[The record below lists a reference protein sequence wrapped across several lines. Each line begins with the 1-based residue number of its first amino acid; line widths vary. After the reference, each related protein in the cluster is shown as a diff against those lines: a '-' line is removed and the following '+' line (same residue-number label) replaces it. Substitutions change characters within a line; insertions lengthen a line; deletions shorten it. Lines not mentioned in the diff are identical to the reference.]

1 MGARSRAVIDS
12 GDELFVEKARK
23 CVPPLQ
29 RSGTR
34 LGDAQSGRVRML
46 VSYSTLGRCLQAGAM
61 NAFADT
67 SQTSFVW
74 YTAPTFYRLSWQAP
88 ALHVF
93 EPAFAWLGEPLQH
106 IRVLIS
112 RCCPKLN
119 RWPALATARLKLGHE
134 LPEQLNH

>member
-1 MGARSRAVIDS
+1 MIDS
-12 GDELFVEKARK
+12 GDELFVESSRNR
-23 CVPPLQ
+23 VPPLQ

-74 YTAPTFYRLSWQAP
+74 YTAPTFYPCLGKLLHCMYLS
-88 ALHVF
+88 LHLHGS
-93 EPAFAWLGEPLQH
+93 ENRCSIYAFSL
-106 IRVLIS
+106 VVV
-112 RCCPKLN
+112 
-119 RWPALATARLKLGHE
+119 ARI
-134 LPEQLNH
+134 

>member
-112 RCCPKLN
+112 RCCPNLN
-119 RWPALATARLKLGHE
+119 RTQEIATAQLKTGHE
-134 LPEQLNH
+134 LLYHSNH

>member
-12 GDELFVEKARK
+12 DDELFVESSRNR
-23 CVPPLQ
+23 VPPLQ

-112 RCCPKLN
+112 RCCPNLN
-119 RWPALATARLKLGHE
+119 RTQEIATAQLKTGHE
-134 LPEQLNH
+134 LLCYSNH